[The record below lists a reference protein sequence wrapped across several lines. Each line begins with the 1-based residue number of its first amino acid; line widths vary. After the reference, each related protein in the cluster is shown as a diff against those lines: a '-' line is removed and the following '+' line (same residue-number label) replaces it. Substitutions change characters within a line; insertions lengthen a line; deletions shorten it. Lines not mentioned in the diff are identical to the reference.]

1 MKIANPRITKLT
13 TPQRGLKSE
22 KWAGPS
28 IFGERVERKAYE
40 LYEKRGRQHGR
51 DFDDWLEAEK
61 IVEKEMISGQ

>member
-13 TPQRGLKSE
+13 KTPRELKPQ
-22 KWAGPS
+22 KWTGPN
-28 IFGERVERKAYE
+28 IFGERVEKKAYE
-40 LYEKRGRQHGR
+40 LYEKRGCQHGR